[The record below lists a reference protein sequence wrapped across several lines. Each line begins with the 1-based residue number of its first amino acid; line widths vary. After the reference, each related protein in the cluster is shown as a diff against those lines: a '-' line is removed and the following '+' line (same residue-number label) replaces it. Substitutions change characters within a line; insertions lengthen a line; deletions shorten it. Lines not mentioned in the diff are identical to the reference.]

1 MRCDCRA
8 HLPYPRPMQSEV
20 QLRNRPLSEV
30 LRDVVSLAKPRIT
43 LMVLLT
49 AAGGMWLA
57 PGSLDALTV
66 FVMVSTTG
74 LVVAAANSL
83 NCWLERDSD
92 RLMRRT
98 ANRPLPDRR
107 LPPSVAL
114 TMGVVLG
121 LISIPVLTFFVNPL
135 TGALGAIALISY
147 VTVYTPMK
155 RTSSVALLVGSVPG
169 ALPPLMGWT
178 AATGKLEAP
187 GLALFAILFLWQVPH
202 FIAIS
207 IYRQEDYARAGL
219 KTLPGERGEAV
230 ATMQTIFYTGL
241 LVVVS
246 VLLYVYRVSGM
257 VYLASALVLGI
268 GFFGIAVSGLRA
280 ENKHRWARKTF
291 IASLFYLT
299 FLFAAII
306 VDGLL

>member
-1 MRCDCRA
+1 
-8 HLPYPRPMQSEV
+8 MQSFA
-20 QLRNRPLSEV
+20 QLRARPVSAI
-30 LRDVVSLAKPRIT
+30 LRDVASLAKPRVT

-49 AAGGMWLA
+49 TAGGMWLA
-57 PGSLDALTV
+57 PGSVGPLVV
-66 FVMVSTTG
+66 FVMVATTG
-74 LVVAAANSL
+74 LVVASANSL

-98 ANRPLPDRR
+98 AKRPLPDRR

-114 TMGVVLG
+114 VMGIVLA
-121 LISIPVLTFFVNPL
+121 LISIPVLTFLVNPL

-178 AATGKLEAP
+178 AVTGELDAP

-219 KTLPGERGEAV
+219 KTLPEERGQTV
-230 ATMQTIFYTGL
+230 ALIQTVLYTGF
-241 LVVVS
+241 LVAAS
-246 VLLYVYRVSGM
+246 TMLYVYRVSGWI
-257 VYLASALVLGI
+257 YLASALVLGLGFLGVAI
-268 GFFGIAVSGLRA
+268 GAMRA
-280 ENKHRWARKTF
+280 KNKRLWARKTF
-291 IASLFYLT
+291 IASLLYLT
-299 FLFAAII
+299 LLFAAIM
-306 VDGLL
+306 VDGLVLA

>member
-1 MRCDCRA
+1 
-8 HLPYPRPMQSEV
+8 MQPTA
-20 QLRNRPLSEV
+20 QLSARPLSEV
-30 LRDVVSLAKPRIT
+30 LRDIASLAKPRVT

-49 AAGGMWLA
+49 TAGGMWLA
-57 PGSLDALTV
+57 PGHVDPLVVL
-66 FVMVSTTG
+66 VMVLTTG

-107 LPPSVAL
+107 LPPNVAL
-114 TMGVVLG
+114 AMGVVLG
-121 LISIPVLTFFVNPL
+121 LFSIPVLTFAVNPL

-178 AATGKLEAP
+178 AVTGELDAP

-219 KTLPGERGEAV
+219 KTLPGERGEPIALV
-230 ATMQTIFYTGL
+230 QTVLYTGF
-241 LVVVS
+241 LVAAS
-246 VLLYVYRVSGM
+246 TMLYVYRVSGWI
-257 VYLASALVLGI
+257 YLAAALVLGA
-268 GFFGIAVSGLRA
+268 GFLAVAIAGLRA
-280 ENKHRWARKTF
+280 KNKRLGARKTF
-291 IASLFYLT
+291 IASLLYLT
-299 FLFAAII
+299 LLFAAVI
-306 VDGLL
+306 VDGLVLG

>member
-1 MRCDCRA
+1 MESFA
-8 HLPYPRPMQSEV
+8 
-20 QLRNRPLSEV
+20 QLRARPVSAV
-30 LRDVVSLAKPRIT
+30 LRDVVSLAKPRVT

-49 AAGGMWLA
+49 TAGGMWLA
-57 PGSLDALTV
+57 PGAVDPLVVL
-66 FVMVSTTG
+66 VMVATTG

-98 ANRPLPDRR
+98 AKRPLPDRR

-114 TMGVVLG
+114 VMGILLG
-121 LISIPVLTFFVNPL
+121 LISIPVLTFVVNPL

-178 AATGKLEAP
+178 AVTGELQAP

-207 IYRQEDYARAGL
+207 IYRHEDYERAGL
-219 KTLPGERGEAV
+219 KTLPGERGESIALVQTVLYTAFLV
-230 ATMQTIFYTGL
+230 AA
-241 LVVVS
+241 S
-246 VLLYVYRVSGM
+246 VMPFVYRVSGWI
-257 VYLASALVLGI
+257 YLASALVLGVGFLGVAI
-268 GFFGIAVSGLRA
+268 GALRA
-280 ENKHRWARKTF
+280 TNKRLWARKTF
-291 IASLFYLT
+291 IASLLYLT
-299 FLFAAII
+299 VLFAAVI
-306 VDGLL
+306 VDGLVLG